1 VDLLRNRY
9 NPQAFYDRSFNQ
21 LDLVSR
27 GECESWYEHPC
38 TQALLASLEGDL
50 AGIVVMW
57 LGGGYAEEMSA
68 SGTAQK
74 QAKARGMAQAIEDVI
89 NHVAEIR
96 SHQSDKDDNQ
106 SIG

>member
-1 VDLLRNRY
+1 MDLLRNSY
-9 NPQAFYDRSFNQ
+9 NPQAFYDRSFNL
-21 LDLVSR
+21 LDKVNK
-27 GECESWYEHPC
+27 GEAQSWFEHPC

-57 LGGGYAEEMSA
+57 LGGGYAEEQSS

-89 NHVAEIR
+89 NHIQEIR
-96 SHQSDKDDNQ
+96 TAKESQE
-106 SIG
+106 